1 MPLIGPLSTVFIV
14 AVVAVALVVC
24 SSANSKSNVIFF
36 SLAAGP
42 HPRRDL
48 SLTRRL
54 GFSGPRQRVAAGAFF
69 TGGGAPPPPR
79 PFADT
84 SPRIFRSSA
93 TCGRRRFFYWRR
105 GPTGTPTRVPR
116 WG

>member
-79 PFADT
+79 PFAYT
-84 SPRIFRSSA
+84 SSPRIFRSSA
-93 TCGRRRFFYWRR
+93 TCGRRRFFHLRR
-105 GPTGTPTRVPR
+105 GPPPPPTLFL
-116 WG
+116 